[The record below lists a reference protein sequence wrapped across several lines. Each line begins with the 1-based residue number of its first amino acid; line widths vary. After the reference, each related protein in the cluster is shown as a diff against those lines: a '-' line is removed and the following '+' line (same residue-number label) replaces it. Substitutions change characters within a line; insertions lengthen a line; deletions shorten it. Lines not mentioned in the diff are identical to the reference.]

1 MLLVFARR
9 IHTLFERQ
17 IFYAMLVVNSVCTCA
32 ATVWIKKN
40 SLVKDDPHDLVGAS
54 MHLLFDVK
62 TLTKLIDI
70 GEVKVKGKILGVA
83 EAGTLKAWC
92 LFGVPIVVRQYNPNF
107 KEKWHIGRWPLLS
120 LSRTPSSHVVRTETE
135 DRPPCLYL
143 SLGSLPFYD
152 NRSGIPRVAKNL
164 CREGLR
170 QDAIKFVPVY
180 PDPVTGVYRRAD
192 SWCAKQGWL
201 TDKANVVD
209 EEISVRPGD
218 WLVQTMINANALE
231 FDAAY
236 LASFRQAGGR
246 LGAILHDIIAE
257 EHPEFFKPRD
267 GLLFSKWLRL
277 IVSYDGIF
285 AISKAT
291 EDAFKAWLKRT
302 NLDSSVQIVH
312 FHLGADFKKPQ
323 ENMCNCLPAQI
334 TARPFFLQ
342 VSTLEPRKGY
352 EQLLSSFEVLW
363 ASGVEVNLVIVGR
376 RGWMMSKFVRRMKNH
391 PALNKNLFWFAGAS
405 DDELL
410 SLYKLATGVVVAS
423 EAEGFGLSVA
433 EGLWHGKPVIAR
445 DIPVFR
451 EIGNEGLIYFSGM
464 SSEAIA
470 NAVRIVLHRDPSKSI
485 FKPKTLTWAES
496 FANFAQLL
504 QKFS

>member
-1 MLLVFARR
+1 
-9 IHTLFERQ
+9 
-17 IFYAMLVVNSVCTCA
+17 
-32 ATVWIKKN
+32 
-40 SLVKDDPHDLVGAS
+40 
-54 MHLLFDVK
+54 MHLLSDVK
-62 TLTKLIDI
+62 TLTKLIDN

-83 EAGTLKAWC
+83 EVGTLKAWC

-107 KEKWHIGRWPLLS
+107 KEKWHIGKWPLLS
-120 LSRTPSSHVVRTETE
+120 LSRTRSSLVVKTEPE

-164 CREGLR
+164 CREGLK

-201 TDKANVVD
+201 TDKADVVDD
-209 EEISVRPGD
+209 EEITVRPGD

-231 FDAAY
+231 FDASY

-246 LGAILHDIIAE
+246 IGVILHDIIAE

-267 GLLFSKWLRL
+267 AQLFSKWLRR
-277 IVSYDGIF
+277 IVSFDGIF
-285 AISKAT
+285 AVSQAT
-291 EDAFKAWLKRT
+291 EDAFKAWLEHT
-302 NLDSSVQIVH
+302 GTETEAQIGH
-312 FHLGADFKKPQ
+312 FHLGANFKKTQ
-323 ENMCNCLPAQI
+323 EKTCKSLPSQI
-334 TARPFFLQ
+334 TERPFFLQ

-352 EQLLSSFEVLW
+352 EQLLSSFDALW
-363 ASGVEVNLVIVGR
+363 AAGVDVNLVIVGR
-376 RGWMMSKFVRRMKNH
+376 RGWKMSKFTRRLKKH
-391 PALNKNLFWFAGAS
+391 PAFNKKLFWFAEAS

-410 SLYKLATGVVVAS
+410 SLYRLATGVVVAS
-423 EAEGFGLSVA
+423 EAEGFGLSIA
-433 EGLWHGKPVIAR
+433 EGLWHGKPIIAR

-451 EIGNEGLIYFSGM
+451 EIGNDGLIFFSGR
-464 SSEAIA
+464 SPDGIA
-470 NAVRIVLHRDPSKSI
+470 DAVRVVLKRDSSLSI
-485 FKPKTLTWAES
+485 SKPKTLTWTES
-496 FANFAQLL
+496 FANFAHLL

>member
-1 MLLVFARR
+1 
-9 IHTLFERQ
+9 
-17 IFYAMLVVNSVCTCA
+17 
-32 ATVWIKKN
+32 
-40 SLVKDDPHDLVGAS
+40 
-54 MHLLFDVK
+54 MHLLSDVK
-62 TLTKLIDI
+62 KLTKLIDSGDI
-70 GEVKVKGKILGVA
+70 KVKGTVLGVA

-92 LFGVPIVVRQYNPNF
+92 LFGVPILVRQYNPNF
-107 KEKWHIGRWPLLS
+107 KEKWHIGRWPVLS
-120 LSRTPSSHVVRTETE
+120 HSRTRSSRVVKTETE
-135 DRPPCLYL
+135 NRPPCLYL

-164 CREGLR
+164 CREGLK
-170 QDAIKFVPVY
+170 QDAIKVVPVY

-192 SWCAKQGWL
+192 VWCAQQGWL
-201 TDKANVVD
+201 TAKAGIVD
-209 EEISVRPGD
+209 EEITVRPGD
-218 WLVQTMINANALE
+218 WLVQTMINANALK
-231 FDAAY
+231 FDATY
-236 LASFRQAGGR
+236 LASFHQAGGH
-246 LGAILHDIIAE
+246 LGAVLHDIIAE

-267 GLLFSKWLRL
+267 GQLFSKWLRL

-285 AISKAT
+285 AISQAT

-302 NLDSSVQIVH
+302 STETGAKIGH

-323 ENMCNCLPAQI
+323 EKMCNCLPAQI
-334 TARPFFLQ
+334 TAQPFFLQ

-352 EQLLSSFEVLW
+352 EQLLSSFDALW
-363 ASGVEVNLVIVGR
+363 ASGVKVNLVIVGR
-376 RGWMMSKFVRRMKNH
+376 RGWMMSKFVRRLKNH

-410 SLYKLATGVVVAS
+410 SLYKMATGVVVAS

-451 EIGNEGLIYFSGM
+451 EIGSDGLIYFSGK
-464 SSEAIA
+464 SPEAIA
-470 NAVRIVLHRDPSKSI
+470 NAVRIVLHSGPSKSI
-485 FKPKTLTWAES
+485 SQPKTLTWTES